1 MGNCGGKRNFRG
13 PLEAM
18 RHARLQRCA
27 NLRGM
32 LRHRLSAWLR
42 LASALLACAG
52 GACSAVVSLDE
63 LQQGSGGSGGGGA
76 TSSSSS
82 SSAGGGDGGGLSCAP
97 GTEDCEGSGTSC
109 IDLGTTATHCGV
121 CGHDCLGGDCV
132 EGRCLP
138 VLLWD
143 GGETDGRATGIDQSD
158 EYVYATTTLGVVRV
172 PKAGGA
178 PLMLTS
184 ESASPRIDVEGA
196 HAYFTAGSLQRV
208 PLGGGSPESLAVKS
222 GWGGRGLRVDAT
234 HAYAVRALYTDT
246 TQVELMRVP
255 RNGGSQVNVP
265 LTGTGGWG
273 VQLDAANAYVTGSAG
288 VFRVSKA
295 DFASAEQIYAGE
307 SGDNL
312 VLLGGNAYLL
322 GAGLWRLDLATAPPG
337 ATLLDAELSTGQLAS
352 DGERLYYTLFDAG
365 ELGRIEFDGTGRVVL
380 ADGLVGADVLVI
392 DDAAIYF
399 THYLEQAIYRLAK

>member
-1 MGNCGGKRNFRG
+1 MFRS
-13 PLEAM
+13 PSL
-18 RHARLQRCA
+18 
-27 NLRGM
+27 
-32 LRHRLSAWLR
+32 AWLS
-42 LASALLACAG
+42 LGLGLLACG
-52 GACSAVVSLDE
+52 MGACTAVVSLDE
-63 LQQGSGGSGGGGA
+63 LQQGSGGSGAGSS
-76 TSSSSS
+76 TSSSNTSS
-82 SSAGGGDGGGLSCAP
+82 SGGGEGGGLSCAP

-109 IDLGTTATHCGV
+109 TDLGTTPIHCGA
-121 CGHDCLGGDCV
+121 CGHDCLGGGCV

-143 GGETDGRATGIDQSD
+143 GEEADGRATGIDQSD

-184 ESASPRIDVEGA
+184 ESAGPRIDVEGA

-234 HAYAVRALYTDT
+234 HAYAVRSLYGDEA
-246 TQVELMRVP
+246 QVELMRVP

-295 DFASAEQIYAGE
+295 DYTSAEQIYTGE

-312 VLLGGNAYLL
+312 VLHDGDAYLL
-322 GAGLWRLDLATAPPG
+322 GAGLWRLDLATDPPG

-380 ADGLVGADVLVI
+380 ADGLVGVDVLVI

>member
-1 MGNCGGKRNFRG
+1 MFRF
-13 PLEAM
+13 PS
-18 RHARLQRCA
+18 R
-27 NLRGM
+27 
-32 LRHRLSAWLR
+32 AWLS
-42 LASALLACAG
+42 LCVALLASVA

-63 LQQGSGGSGGGGA
+63 LQQGSGGAGGGGGA
-76 TSSSSS
+76 GSSST
-82 SSAGGGDGGGLSCAP
+82 SSAGGGDGGGLDCAP
-97 GTEDCEGSGTSC
+97 GSEDCDGGGTSC
-109 IDLGTTATHCGV
+109 IDLGTSSKHCGA
-121 CGHDCLGGDCV
+121 CGHDCLGGGCL

-143 GGETDGRATGIDQSD
+143 GEEPDGRATGIDQSD
-158 EYVYATTTLGVVRV
+158 EYVYATTSLGVVRV
-172 PKAGGA
+172 PKAGGT
-178 PLMLTS
+178 PLMLTN
-184 ESASPRIDVEGA
+184 ESAGPRIDVEGA

-234 HAYAVRALYTDT
+234 HAYAVRSLYGDGA
-246 TQVELMRVP
+246 QVELMRVP
-255 RNGGSQVNVP
+255 RNGGSQVNAP

-273 VQLDAANAYVTGSAG
+273 VQLDAANVYVTGSAG
-288 VFRVSKA
+288 VYRVSKA
-295 DFASAEQIYAGE
+295 DYTSAEQIYVGE

-312 VLLGGNAYLL
+312 VLHGASAYLL
-322 GAGLWRLDLATAPPG
+322 GAGLWRLDFATDPPG

-380 ADGLVGADVLVI
+380 AKNLVGADVLVI
-392 DDAAIYF
+392 DDEAIYF